1 MSTHRS
7 HWNAIPKS
15 ITFLTLLLAVS
26 GSPIFPYAPS
36 LPTKTRRNESEVHQT
51 RDVLTSANNYLS
63 QSTWGPFLAATVID
77 PMLYPDTSRDLEA
90 TKARANELLQ
100 DIGKESAPLATKDY
114 WKDFGGALKKV
125 GGLISLIVEAVVK
138 TSRE

>member
-1 MSTHRS
+1 V
-7 HWNAIPKS
+7 S
-15 ITFLTLLLAVS
+15 ICCIECSCLEQVS
-26 GSPIFPYAPS
+26 RFPYAPS
-36 LPTKTRRNESEVHQT
+36 LPTPTRRNESEVHQLDHQT
-51 RDVLTSANNYLS
+51 RDVLTSANDYLS

-77 PMLYPDTSRDLEA
+77 PMLYPDTSRNLEA

-114 WKDFGGALKKV
+114 WKDFGGAMKKV
-125 GGLISLIVEAVVK
+125 GGLISLIVEAIVK